1 MSGGGPRAKVL
12 YLAGSGCS
20 GSTILDRILGQLDG
34 FFSVGELCN
43 LWDRGLVAH
52 RKCGCGVPVD
62 QCPTWRGILARGFGR
77 LPGETE
83 ASRVI
88 ALRRGWVRIRH
99 IPRVLA
105 TRRRRQPHDGDEL
118 LGVLARLY
126 GAVHEQT
133 GCRVIVD
140 SSKAPLYAELLA
152 RSPVVDLHVVHLVRD
167 PRATAYSWLRKKQ
180 LPDFGDVRQMQ
191 RLPPLKSSGLWTLW
205 QTMSEVLVGR
215 PRDRYL
221 RLRYEDFVRDP
232 RAAVQR
238 VTALVGEQ
246 PPALPFQSASTVRLQ
261 ATHSVSGNPNRFET
275 GTVHLRP
282 DSEWVNGL
290 HGAQRALVTAVTWPL
305 LLRYRYPIRV
315 RRTAPTEIADHHS
328 VRSGGRP

>member
-1 MSGGGPRAKVL
+1 MTGARVKVL
-12 YLAGSGCS
+12 YIAGSGRS

-34 FFSVGELCN
+34 FFSAGELCN
-43 LWDRGLVAH
+43 LWDRGLLDH

-62 QCPTWRGILARGFGR
+62 QCPTWTGILATGFGR
-77 LPGETE
+77 QLDQADAT
-83 ASRVI
+83 RVI
-88 ALRRGWVRIRH
+88 ALRRGWVRVRH
-99 IPRVLA
+99 IPKVLA
-105 TRRRRQPHDGDEL
+105 THWRRPADGDEL
-118 LGVLARLY
+118 LEVLGRLY
-126 GAVHEQT
+126 GAVQAHT

-205 QTMSEVLVGR
+205 QTMSELLVGR
-215 PRDRYL
+215 PRGRYL

-232 RAAVQR
+232 QAAVQR

-315 RRTAPTEIADHHS
+315 RRTAATEIADHHS

>member
-1 MSGGGPRAKVL
+1 MSGGRVKVL
-12 YLAGSGCS
+12 YIAGSGRT

-43 LWDRGLVAH
+43 LWDRGLLAH

-62 QCPTWRGILARGFGR
+62 QCSTWTGILTTGFGR
-77 LPGETE
+77 QLDEAD

-88 ALRRGWVRIRH
+88 ALRRGWVRVRH

-105 TRRRRQPHDGDEL
+105 THWRRPEEHDDEL
-118 LGVLARLY
+118 LEVLGRLY
-126 GAVHEQT
+126 GAVQEHT

-152 RSPVVDLHVVHLVRD
+152 RIPMIDLHVVHLVRD
-167 PRATAYSWLRKKQ
+167 PRATAYSWLREKQ

-205 QTMSEVLVGR
+205 QTMSELLVGR

-232 RAAVQR
+232 QAAIRR
-238 VTALVGEQ
+238 VAALVGEQ
-246 PPALPFQSASTVRLQ
+246 PPALPFVSADAVRLQ
-261 ATHSVSGNPNRFET
+261 PTHSVSGNPNRFQT
-275 GTVHLRP
+275 GAVRLRP
-282 DSEWVNGL
+282 DSEWVHGL
-290 HGAQRALVTAVTWPL
+290 GGAHRALVTAITWPL
-305 LLRYRYPIRV
+305 LLRYRYPLRV
-315 RRTAPTEIADHHS
+315 RRTAPDRTADHR
-328 VRSGGRP
+328 VRSGG

>member
-1 MSGGGPRAKVL
+1 MSGGGPRARVL
-12 YLAGSGCS
+12 YIAGSGRS

-77 LPGETE
+77 QPDETD

-88 ALRRGWVRIRH
+88 ALRRGWVRVRH

-105 TRRRRQPHDGDEL
+105 TRRRRQAHDGDEL

-126 GAVHEQT
+126 GAVQEQT

-152 RSPVVDLHVVHLVRD
+152 RVPSIDLYVVHLVRD
-167 PRATAYSWLRKKQ
+167 PRATAYSWLRRKQ
-180 LPDFGDVRQMQ
+180 LPDFDDTRQMQ
-191 RLPPLKSSGLWTLW
+191 RLRPLKSSGLWTLW
-205 QTMSEVLVGR
+205 QTMSELLMGR
-215 PRDRYL
+215 PPGRYL
-221 RLRYEDFVRDP
+221 RVRYEDFVADP
-232 RAAVQR
+232 EPVVRR
-238 VTALVGEQ
+238 VAALVGEE
-246 PPALPFQSASTVRLQ
+246 PSTSPFVSAAAVRLQ
-261 ATHSVSGNPNRFET
+261 VTHSVSGNPNRFET
-275 GTVHLRP
+275 GPVQLRP
-282 DSEWVNGL
+282 DTEWVDGL
-290 HGAQRALVTAVTWPL
+290 SRPHRALVTAVTWPL
-305 LLRYRYPIRV
+305 LLRYRYPLRP
-315 RRTAPTEIADHHS
+315 RRAAATPAGDRA
-328 VRSGGRP
+328 

>member
-12 YLAGSGCS
+12 YIAGSGRS

-77 LPGETE
+77 LPDETE

-152 RSPVVDLHVVHLVRD
+152 RIPSIDLYVVHLVRD
-167 PRATAYSWLRKKQ
+167 PRATAYSWLRGKQ
-180 LPDFGDVRQMQ
+180 LPDFDDARQMQ
-191 RLPPLKSSGLWTLW
+191 RLRPLKSSGLWALW
-205 QTMSEVLVGR
+205 QTMSELLMGR
-215 PRDRYL
+215 PPSRYL
-221 RLRYEDFVRDP
+221 RVRYEDFVGDP
-232 RAAVQR
+232 EAVVRR
-238 VTALVGEQ
+238 VTALVGEE
-246 PPALPFQSASTVRLQ
+246 PSRLPFVSAAAVRLHV
-261 ATHSVSGNPNRFET
+261 THSVSGNPNRFET
-275 GTVHLRP
+275 GPVQLRP
-282 DSEWVNGL
+282 DTEWVHCL
-290 HGAQRALVTAVTWPL
+290 SRPHRALVTAVTWPL
-305 LLRYRYPIRV
+305 LLRYRYPLRT
-315 RRTAPTEIADHHS
+315 RRAAAIAPSGDH
-328 VRSGGRP
+328 G